1 MKTAGKRGEVIDL
14 AERRER
20 KKRRAKVIYVE
31 FRKPTP
37 PGGAAAVPARAA

>member
-1 MKTAGKRGEVIDL
+1 MNKARMPRGEVIDL

-20 KKRRAKVIYVE
+20 KKRRSKVIYVQ

-37 PGGAAAVPARAA
+37 PGGAAAKAA